1 MAWNGLMCLIIP
13 NKHYLGFFFEN
24 NQFISVVLCI
34 FFLKFSYGNII
45 VISNKILM
53 VISNLPTVND
63 FSWRLLF
70 ICWWIIWKKSFLS
83 IEFFLW
89 SSLLVT
95 IWIFKNFI
103 RLLFIDLKRLSWLV
117 VYLSH
122 QYIYHLS
129 WKKWNRLSI
138 DAFNGAMFDY
148 LYWAQILITKGGFD
162 L

>member
-34 FFLKFSYGNII
+34 FFLKFSYGNIV

-83 IEFFLW
+83 IEFFFVVFIACDYLNF
-89 SSLLVT
+89 LKFYPFTVYRFKETLV
-95 IWIFKNFI
+95 IGSIPFPSI
-103 RLLFIDLKRLSWLV
+103 
-117 VYLSH
+117 YLSSC
-122 QYIYHLS
+122 L
-129 WKKWNRLSI
+129 KK
-138 DAFNGAMFDY
+138 ME
-148 LYWAQILITKGGFD
+148 
-162 L
+162 